1 MTDSNL
7 MIEVNGAHF
16 RALHATAAAD
26 DRRYYLCAYYLRREA
41 DGRMTLTAT
50 DGHGLTQVPARV
62 VNDEYPI
69 YAFDP
74 LIIARMNK
82 APRKTASTVTL
93 EILPDRRT
101 VVTQR
106 AANGRVLDTTALD
119 AVDAKYP
126 DIDPVIPTE
135 WHENLPEKFCFSPV
149 LVSRVTGP
157 LDNALAFFQWTGDD
171 GMSAFKV
178 VMPSQPDVL
187 AIVMPARR

>member
-74 LIIARMNK
+74 LIIARMNR

-106 AANGRVLDTTALD
+106 ASGRVLDTTALD

-126 DIDPVIPTE
+126 DIDHVIPTE
-135 WHENLPEKFCFSPV
+135 WHETLPKEFTFNPV
-149 LVSRVTGP
+149 LVARVTAP
-157 LDNALAFFQWTGDD
+157 LNALAFFQWTGDD
-171 GMSAFKV
+171 TLGAFKV
-178 VMPSQPDVL
+178 TMPDQPDVL
-187 AIVMPARR
+187 AIVMPARRGE